1 MALENATARERVFA
15 QVAGVRT
22 VAGVCLESVR
32 HAPTRA
38 NKSCYSEN
46 KGVFRRR
53 LPEESYFL
61 VEALCGYLHSSR
73 IWTSFR
79 PWDPA

>member
-32 HAPTRA
+32 HVPARA
-38 NKSCYSEN
+38 
-46 KGVFRRR
+46 
-53 LPEESYFL
+53 LQ
-61 VEALCGYLHSSR
+61 
-73 IWTSFR
+73 
-79 PWDPA
+79 